1 VRHEL
6 LTKDV
11 ASIEVTEAA
20 SSETQWMLRL
30 WYAAHVSLLAASVTS
45 MDATPLVSSSC
56 LTTGSLVYLNGCYDE
71 LLNKG
76 VASIEVT
83 EAASSE
89 T

>member
-6 LTKDV
+6 LTKGV
-11 ASIEVTEAA
+11 ASI
-20 SSETQWMLRL
+20 
-30 WYAAHVSLLAASVTS
+30 SV
-45 MDATPLVSSSC
+45 
-56 LTTGSLVYLNGCYDE
+56 GYLNGWYTFGEQLMSHYWQPRLHE
-71 LLNKG
+71 LLTKG

>member
-20 SSETQWMLRL
+20 SS
-30 WYAAHVSLLAASVTS
+30 ASVTS
-45 MDATPLVSSSC
+45 MDAASVVSSSC
-56 LTTGSLVYLNGCYDE
+56 LTTGSLGYLNGCYVFGE
-71 LLNKG
+71 QLMSHYWQPRLR

-83 EAASSE
+83 EAASSK

>member
-11 ASIEVTEAA
+11 ASIEVIEAA
-20 SSETQWMLRL
+20 SSET
-30 WYAAHVSLLAASVTS
+30 LLAASVTS
-45 MDATPLVSSSC
+45 MDGTPLVSSSC
-56 LTTGSLVYLNGCYDE
+56 LTTGNLVYLNGCYVFRKQLMSHYSKD
-71 LLNKG
+71 
-76 VASIEVT
+76 VASIEET